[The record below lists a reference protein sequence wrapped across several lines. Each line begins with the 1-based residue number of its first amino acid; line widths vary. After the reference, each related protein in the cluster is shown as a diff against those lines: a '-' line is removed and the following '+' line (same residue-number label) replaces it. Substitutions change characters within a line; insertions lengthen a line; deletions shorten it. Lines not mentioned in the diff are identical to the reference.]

1 MTWIKKTS
9 RWVYVDTDSNQSERI
24 EQWDSNTE
32 ETEYRSYFEGDRYS
46 YDEDDDTLFIEQD
59 SDPLFP
65 ENPNKLF
72 ADGLGTNLDEYIVSY
87 QGTEQIEG
95 KEAHYIVFEDDESE
109 IVLEYWFE
117 KSSFYRIKEQTT
129 SGDDVTTE
137 TISLFETDIDYDG
150 DSFRLSD
157 VISDDAN
164 VVKD

>member
-1 MTWIKKTS
+1 M
-9 RWVYVDTDSNQSERI
+9 
-24 EQWDSNTE
+24 
-32 ETEYRSYFEGDRYS
+32 
-46 YDEDDDTLFIEQD
+46 
-59 SDPLFP
+59 
-65 ENPNKLF
+65 F